1 MFFPKVTL
9 CVRFH
14 QKSKG
19 AGWKCFGPIRSGE
32 RSNLGEAVRDIQV
45 TEVGRDLKGR
55 DRWSVQ
61 VFSCQGLGRELGR
74 LEAVLLRSC
83 KYSDGR
89 FD

>member
-1 MFFPKVTL
+1 M
-9 CVRFH
+9 
-14 QKSKG
+14 
-19 AGWKCFGPIRSGE
+19 
-32 RSNLGEAVRDIQV
+32 